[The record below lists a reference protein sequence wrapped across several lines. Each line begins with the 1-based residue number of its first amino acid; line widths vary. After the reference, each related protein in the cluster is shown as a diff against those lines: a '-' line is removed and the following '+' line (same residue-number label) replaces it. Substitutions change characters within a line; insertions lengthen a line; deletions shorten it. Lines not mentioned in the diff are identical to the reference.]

1 MIHPHRRDVA
11 AASAI
16 HTHPN
21 SSNYT
26 LYVNLQR
33 ESKYYTA
40 VQMDLVPPDGLNI
53 VYSEDKP
60 NVQLPSDVENSLYP
74 YDTQS
79 MTIPGYGTMTYL
91 SSNANDLFGL
101 NQYN

>member
-1 MIHPHRRDVA
+1 MIHPHRSDVA

-16 HTHPN
+16 HTYPS

-26 LYVNLQR
+26 LYVNLQG
-33 ESKYYTA
+33 ESKYYAA
-40 VQMDLVPPDGLNI
+40 VQMDLVLPDGLNI

-60 NVQLPSDVENSLYP
+60 NVHLPSDVENSLYP

-79 MTIPGYGTMTYL
+79 MTIPGYGTIDVPVL
-91 SSNANDLFGL
+91 KH
-101 NQYN
+101 Q

>member
-1 MIHPHRRDVA
+1 MIHPHRSDVA

-16 HTHPN
+16 HTHPS

-26 LYVNLQR
+26 LYVNLQG

-40 VQMDLVPPDGLNI
+40 VQMDLVLPDGLNI

-79 MTIPGYGTMTYL
+79 MTIPGYGTIDVPVL
-91 SSNANDLFGL
+91 KH
-101 NQYN
+101 Q